1 VASCSFTE
9 IAEKKAM
16 SPLSIRPEIPKVLR
30 KPTHQ
35 VFDLAAIGELLDPIE
50 IGDLDE
56 GAVPM
61 WKLAIVEA
69 QMIIDDHRRGAV
81 SSDAAIRDL
90 RVVVRR
96 LLSAAKL
103 EDCDQLARRS

>member
-1 VASCSFTE
+1 
-9 IAEKKAM
+9 M
-16 SPLSIRPEIPKVLR
+16 WPLSIRPEIPAALR
-30 KPTHQ
+30 KP
-35 VFDLAAIGELLDPIE
+35 VPEVDVLAAIGELLDPIE

-69 QMIIDDHRRGAV
+69 QMIIDNPRRGAV

-103 EDCDQLARRS
+103 EECDQLARRS